1 MRNLLSGDGYG
12 YGFAVGIPRCRSEGR
27 LRLRSGDSSLSLG
40 RTVTRD
46 VIPKKA
52 FAAIAEKADEESPER
67 RRLRIRLCSGDS
79 SLSLGRT
86 ATALLRGFLA
96 IARKDGYGSA
106 QGIPRYR
113 SE

>member
-27 LRLRSGDSSLSLG
+27 LAALG